1 MNRPHDVDDVLEQV
15 AQLSPKE
22 SEAARPAPEA
32 LARLK
37 RRLENAGPQSARPR
51 WAGDGRPPSQPW
63 RYFAML
69 RKRSA
74 IAIVGALLIL
84 VAAFALPPVRAA
96 ASDFLGLFRVQ
107 KFAAISVSPRQVQLL
122 ENLADQGL
130 TPGEITMIEEPG
142 PRQAVDTLAEA
153 QATTGWPVRTAGE
166 LSQPDQITVAGGGRG
181 RLTVD
186 VESARA
192 ILEAAEVDPD
202 YMPKSLDGA
211 VVDVTIYPGVEQV
224 WAGDLTLFQTESPEV
239 DYPEGVDTAQL
250 GQALLQLLGMTPG
263 EARRLAQNI
272 DWNSTLVLPV
282 PQDLATFSEVTVNG
296 NSALALSGVSGDEN
310 SLMWQQD
317 GLVFFLVGS
326 QSVEALQQI
335 AESVR

>member
-1 MNRPHDVDDVLEQV
+1 
-15 AQLSPKE
+15 
-22 SEAARPAPEA
+22 
-32 LARLK
+32 
-37 RRLENAGPQSARPR
+37 
-51 WAGDGRPPSQPW
+51 
-63 RYFAML
+63 ML